1 MRTRPRNFGGH
12 VCQSDSCLMGRV
24 SSNPLCVSLYISCC
38 LHLPEGGGGVRGVI
52 SCMCLKV
59 ANPHQSSDGSFAA
72 AGSDEMEEEEAA
84 AAGMMY
90 SSVTAQAA
98 LLSGHRRSRETST
111 MVSALTRVMAGEQR
125 PRPVPMAVDSMS
137 AVSSSSPFSYIFS
150 PPPSYSSPSTGGQ
163 SGGASS
169 QTRTRPELPSHLAL
183 RYYRCLGEFGSY
195 YGGASPDVAVEQYP
209 QAFLPMLQSPAPAAA
224 AVEEASPA
232 SSNQEEREREA
243 PKRKYRGVRQRPWG
257 KWAAEIRDPYKAARV
272 WLGTFETAEEA
283 ARAYDEAALRF
294 RGSRAKLN
302 FPENVRLQ
310 PSHSVALAAQMPPS
324 NSPATSSGAV
334 SDYLAYS
341 RLLQGAAEYQRLPP
355 ASLLDPFV
363 HSGVNDSSS
372 LPASSFHANSVQSST
387 VISPSSSSSS
397 SYPPSYASS
406 TPTERQMIWG
416 GASGFPE
423 TSWTHSSQFPPS
435 SSGDS

>member
-12 VCQSDSCLMGRV
+12 VCQSD
-24 SSNPLCVSLYISCC
+24 
-38 LHLPEGGGGVRGVI
+38 GGGVRGVI

-72 AGSDEMEEEEAA
+72 AGSDEMEEDAA

-224 AVEEASPA
+224 AAMEEASPA
-232 SSNQEEREREA
+232 SSNQEERERAA

-310 PSHSVALAAQMPPS
+310 PSHSVALAAQVPPS

-372 LPASSFHANSVQSST
+372 LPASSFHANSVPSST

>member
-1 MRTRPRNFGGH
+1 
-12 VCQSDSCLMGRV
+12 
-24 SSNPLCVSLYISCC
+24 
-38 LHLPEGGGGVRGVI
+38 
-52 SCMCLKV
+52 MCLKV

-72 AGSDEMEEEEAA
+72 AGSDEMEEEAA
-84 AAGMMY
+84 AAIAAGMMY
-90 SSVTAQAA
+90 SSEMVQAA
-98 LLSGHRRSRETST
+98 LLSGHRRARETST
-111 MVSALTRVMAGEQR
+111 MVSALTHVMAGEQR

-137 AVSSSSPFSYIFS
+137 AVSSSSSFSYVFS
-150 PPPSYSSPSTGGQ
+150 PPSSHSSPSTGGQ

-169 QTRTRPELPSHLAL
+169 QTRPRPELPSHLAL
-183 RYYRCLGEFGSY
+183 RYYRCLGEFGSHY
-195 YGGASPDVAVEQYP
+195 RGASPDVAAVEQYP
-209 QAFLPMLQSPAPAAA
+209 QAFLPMLQSPAPVAAA
-224 AVEEASPA
+224 AMEEASPG
-232 SSNQEEREREA
+232 SSHQEERERAA

-310 PSHSVALAAQMPPS
+310 PSHSVALAAQVPPS

-341 RLLQGAAEYQRLPP
+341 RLLQGAAEDQRLPP

-363 HSGVNDSSS
+363 DSGVNDSSS
-372 LPASSFHANSVQSST
+372 LPASSFHANSVPSST
-387 VISPSSSSSS
+387 VISSSSSSSSSS

-406 TPTERQMIWG
+406 TSTERQMIWG

-435 SSGDS
+435 SSGYS

>member
-1 MRTRPRNFGGH
+1 MRTRPRDFGGH
-12 VCQSDSCLMGRV
+12 VCQTDG
-24 SSNPLCVSLYISCC
+24 
-38 LHLPEGGGGVRGVI
+38 GGGGVRGVI

-59 ANPHQSSDGSFAA
+59 ANPHESSDGSFAA
-72 AGSDEMEEEEAA
+72 AGSDEMEEETAAAA

-90 SSVTAQAA
+90 SSVMVQAA
-98 LLSGHRRSRETST
+98 LLSGHRRARETST

-137 AVSSSSPFSYIFS
+137 AVSSSSSFSYIFS
-150 PPPSYSSPSTGGQ
+150 PPPSYSSPSSAGQ

-183 RYYRCLGEFGSY
+183 RNYRCLGEFGSY
-195 YGGASPDVAVEQYP
+195 YGGASPDVAAVEQHP

-224 AVEEASPA
+224 AAMEEASPA
-232 SSNQEEREREA
+232 SSNQEERERAA

-283 ARAYDEAALRF
+283 ARAYDEAALGF

-310 PSHSVALAAQMPPS
+310 PSHSVALAAQVPPS

-363 HSGVNDSSS
+363 DSGVNDGIS
-372 LPASSFHANSVQSST
+372 LSASSFHANSVPSST

-397 SYPPSYASS
+397 SYPPSYSSS

>member
-1 MRTRPRNFGGH
+1 
-12 VCQSDSCLMGRV
+12 MGRV
-24 SSNPLCVSLYISCC
+24 SSNPLCVSLYMSCC

-72 AGSDEMEEEEAA
+72 AGSDEMEEDAAA

-137 AVSSSSPFSYIFS
+137 AVSSSSSFSYIFS
-150 PPPSYSSPSTGGQ
+150 PPPSYSSPST
-163 SGGASS
+163 
-169 QTRTRPELPSHLAL
+169 
-183 RYYRCLGEFGSY
+183 
-195 YGGASPDVAVEQYP
+195 
-209 QAFLPMLQSPAPAAA
+209 AFLPMLQSPAPAAA

-232 SSNQEEREREA
+232 SSNQEERERAA

-310 PSHSVALAAQMPPS
+310 PSHSVALAAQVPPS

-341 RLLQGAAEYQRLPP
+341 RLLQGASEYQRLPP

-372 LPASSFHANSVQSST
+372 LPASSFHANSVPSST